1 MKTNLRLDKGQIEV
15 VDDAMAEVLK
25 RKTSAERIAIGFN
38 MWASA
43 HNMLTVYLRK
53 TYPDWNFERL
63 RREVNRR
70 LSHGSV

>member
-1 MKTNLRLDKGQIEV
+1 MQNNLRLDAGQIEV

-25 RKTSAERIAIGFN
+25 RKSPSERIGIGFSI
-38 MWASA
+38 WSSA
-43 HNMLTVYLRK
+43 YNMLTIHLKK
-53 TYPDWNFERL
+53 THPGWSAEML